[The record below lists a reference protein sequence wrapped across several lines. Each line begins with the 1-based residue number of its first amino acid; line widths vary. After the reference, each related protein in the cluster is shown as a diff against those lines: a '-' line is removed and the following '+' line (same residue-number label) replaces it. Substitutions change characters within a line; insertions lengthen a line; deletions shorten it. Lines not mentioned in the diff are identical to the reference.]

1 MSARNIIL
9 IAFALVAA
17 LGTAMLARNWM
28 NAQQR
33 PVAAAPKAT
42 PVEASQ
48 YVLVAKAALP
58 TGRFIKPE
66 DLRWQ
71 AWPEGQVPATYMLK
85 GKREPNELTGAVVR
99 SGFAA
104 DEPITDARI
113 VKPGERGF
121 MAAVLE
127 PGFRAVSV
135 SVTATSGIAGFIFP
149 GDHVDLLVTHSV
161 STDEISS
168 RKKAL
173 VTETVLADVRVVA
186 IDQKT
191 DDQTGTPTVA
201 RTITFEVTPKQ
212 AEMVNVARRLGE
224 LTLSLR
230 SLSREE
236 LQGDLASAALDS
248 ALDEGDAALPEEVIA
263 LVGED
268 KAKPAAK
275 ADGAKA
281 IDAKTP
287 DSKPGEVTIAEGRFT
302 VDNEVSRLIGG
313 IGETQRIQIVRGD
326 KLAVM
331 GFRNGAAED
340 GRATGEQPQ
349 NEPMQQQSEAP
360 Q

>member
-1 MSARNIIL
+1 MSVRNIL
-9 IAFALVAA
+9 LVSFAVVAA
-17 LGTAMLARNWM
+17 LGTAMLARGWM

-33 PVAAAPKAT
+33 PVAAAPKAA
-42 PVEASQ
+42 PVEAAQ
-48 YVLVAKAALP
+48 QVLVAKAALP
-58 TGRFIKPE
+58 AGRFIKPE

-85 GKREPNELTGAVVR
+85 GKRELDELTGAVVR

-135 SVTATSGIAGFIFP
+135 SVTATSGIAGFVFP

-161 STDEISS
+161 STDELSS
-168 RKKAL
+168 RKTAL

-224 LTLSLR
+224 MTLSLR

-236 LQGDLASAALDS
+236 LQGDLVNAE
-248 ALDEGDAALPEEVIA
+248 LDEGDAALPAEVVA

-268 KAKPAAK
+268 KAKPADKARAAK
-275 ADGAKA
+275 VADA
-281 IDAKTP
+281 
-287 DSKPGEVTIAEGRFT
+287 KPGEVTIAEGRFT
-302 VDNEVSRLIGG
+302 IDNEVSRLIGG
-313 IGETQRIQIVRGD
+313 LGETQRIQVVRGE
-326 KLAVM
+326 KVAVM

-340 GRATGEQPQ
+340 DRPTGDQPR
-349 NEPMQQQSEAP
+349 NEPMQQSEAP

>member
-9 IAFALVAA
+9 ISFALIAA
-17 LGTAMLARNWM
+17 LGTALLARGWL
-28 NAQQR
+28 NAQRQ
-33 PVAAAPKAT
+33 PVAATPNAA
-42 PVEASQ
+42 PVEAAQ
-48 YVLVAKAALP
+48 QVLVAKAALP
-58 TGRFIKPE
+58 AGRFIKPE

-85 GKREPNELTGAVVR
+85 GKREPDELTGAVVR
-99 SGFAA
+99 SGFAP

-113 VKPGERGF
+113 VKPGDRGF

-135 SVTATSGIAGFIFP
+135 SVTATSGIAGFVFP

-161 STDEISS
+161 STDDMSS
-168 RKKAL
+168 RKNAL

-186 IDQKT
+186 IDQT
-191 DDQTGTPTVA
+191 MNDQAGTPSVA
-201 RTITFEVTPKQ
+201 RTVTFEVTPKQ

-236 LQGDLASAALDS
+236 LQGELVGDLVTAS
-248 ALDEGDAALPEEVIA
+248 LDEGDADLPAEVLA
-263 LVGED
+263 VVGE
-268 KAKPAAK
+268 AKPADKTDAAK
-275 ADGAKA
+275 SDTAKMT
-281 IDAKTP
+281 DA
-287 DSKPGEVTIAEGRFT
+287 KPGEVTIAEGRYT
-302 VDNEVSRLIGG
+302 IDNEVSRLIGG
-313 IGETQRIQIVRGD
+313 IGEVQRLQVVRGE
-326 KLAVM
+326 KEAVK

-340 GRATGEQPQ
+340 DRPTGAQPQ
-349 NEPMQQQSEAP
+349 NAPTQQSEAP

>member
-1 MSARNIIL
+1 MSARNIL
-9 IAFALVAA
+9 LVSFALVAA

-33 PVAAAPKAT
+33 PVAVAPNAA
-42 PVEASQ
+42 PVEAAQ
-48 YVLVAKAALP
+48 QVLVAKVALP
-58 TGRFIKPE
+58 AGRFIKPE

-71 AWPEGQVPATYMLK
+71 AWPEGKVPETYMLK
-85 GKREPNELTGAVVR
+85 GKRELDELTGAVVR

-113 VKPGERGF
+113 VKPGDRGF

-135 SVTATSGIAGFIFP
+135 SVTATSGIAGFVFP

-161 STDEISS
+161 STDDMSS
-168 RKKAL
+168 RKNAL

-186 IDQKT
+186 IDQT
-191 DDQTGTPTVA
+191 MNDQAGTPTVA
-201 RTITFEVTPKQ
+201 RTVTFEVTPKQ

-236 LQGDLASAALDS
+236 LQGDLVSAS
-248 ALDEGDAALPEEVIA
+248 LDEGDADLPAEVLA
-263 LVGED
+263 VMGEA
-268 KAKPAAK
+268 KTKPADKTDTAK
-275 ADGAKA
+275 SDIAKMP
-281 IDAKTP
+281 DA
-287 DSKPGEVTIAEGRFT
+287 KPGEVTIAEGRYT
-302 VDNEVSRLIGG
+302 IDNEVSRLIGG
-313 IGETQRIQIVRGD
+313 IGEVQRLQVVRGE
-326 KLAVM
+326 KEAVK

-340 GRATGEQPQ
+340 DRATGNQPQ
-349 NEPMQQQSEAP
+349 NQPTQQQQSEAP

>member
-1 MSARNIIL
+1 MSPRNIIV
-9 IAFALVAA
+9 ISFALVAA
-17 LGTAMLARNWM
+17 LGTAMLARGWM

-33 PVAAAPKAT
+33 PVVAAAPKAA

-48 YVLVAKAALP
+48 FVLVAKTTLP
-58 TGRFIKPE
+58 AGRFIKPE

-85 GKREPNELTGAVVR
+85 GKREPNELSGAVVR

-104 DEPITDARI
+104 DEPVTDTRI

-135 SVTATSGIAGFIFP
+135 SVTATSGIAGFVFP

-161 STDEISS
+161 NTDDLSS

-173 VTETVLADVRVVA
+173 VTETVLTDVRVVA

-236 LQGDLASAALDS
+236 LQGDLVNA
-248 ALDEGDAALPEEVIA
+248 ALDEGDATLPEEVVA
-263 LVGED
+263 LVGEE
-268 KAKPAAK
+268 KAKPADKTDAAK
-275 ADGAKA
+275 FS
-281 IDAKTP
+281 DA
-287 DSKPGEVTIAEGRFT
+287 KPGEVTIAEGRYT
-302 VDNEVSRLIGG
+302 IDNEVSRLIGG
-313 IGETQRIQIVRGD
+313 LGEVQRIQVVRGD
-326 KLAVM
+326 RLAVM

-340 GRATGEQPQ
+340 DRAAGTDQPQ
-349 NEPMQQQSEAP
+349 NDPMQSEAP